1 MNVHRVLATG
11 LVALAAAGAPPAAAK
26 DYGQVGT
33 TFPVIEPDLLRVIET
48 KLKTMQANGQIDA
61 MNQRLRAKT
70 EAKVRRPDPVAG
82 IETASRVRTWLHDP
96 SIVLDHD
103 IKDHKGQLIAA
114 RGKRINPLDYVV
126 VKTPLVFIDG
136 DDEDQ
141 VAWAMKRFDDKARL
155 ILVRGAPLEL
165 MTKRQRRFY
174 FDQAGTLTTKFG
186 ITAVPAVV
194 EQAGKAMRVTEAP
207 IKGKVS

>member
-1 MNVHRVLATG
+1 MSVLRTVSFG
-11 LVALAAAGAPPAAAK
+11 LVAFAAAGAPPAAAK

-33 TFPVIEPDLLRVIET
+33 VFAIIEPDLLRVIET
-48 KLKTMQANGQIDA
+48 KLNTMQASGQIDA
-61 MNQRLRAKT
+61 MNQRLRSRT

-82 IETASRVRTWLHDP
+82 IEAAIKVRTWLHDP
-96 SIVLDHD
+96 SIVIDHD

-126 VKTPLVFIDG
+126 VKSPLVFIDG

-141 VAWAMKRFDDKARL
+141 VAWALKRFDDKARL

-174 FDQAGTLTTKFG
+174 FDQAGTLTSKFG